1 MTETTE
7 MQSTALV
14 TLDPVQYVTET
25 FAPFRTKLEEAT
37 ALTIDVVYDVTTKD
51 GMAKA
56 KECRNLFKSIR
67 LSAEEMRKQRKAPI
81 LEIGK
86 LLDSHYKEIESQAS
100 THEDLH
106 HKAIK
111 AEEERQEAIK
121 AEQIRIEQ
129 ERKAAIDTALAKLA
143 NAPANGISMDA
154 AGVAAL
160 LDEVRAT
167 EITEDV
173 FGDRN
178 VEAENAKF
186 KAIDA
191 LQQLHT
197 AKVAQETQAKIEADR
212 AAAEASQKAED
223 FRVSNIKTKIMLI
236 ENAIATAAMLESSVE
251 VQAVIDNVDRIVI
264 DASFA
269 EFKDEAEGVKARVLK
284 ALART
289 LNMVQGEEAERA
301 KEAQAQQINEAKPE
315 VAQREAVTLPGQDQ
329 VSEKQSSLAP
339 QTEQAFNDLFSN
351 TKAAPSSDEIVSLVA
366 DHYGVTDHQARTWLN
381 DLFYVMAA

>member
-14 TLDPVQYVTET
+14 TLDPLQYVTET
-25 FAPFRTKLEEAT
+25 FAPFHAQLQEEKT
-37 ALTIDVVYDVTTKD
+37 MHPRVIYDVTQKQGYEAAKDKWRFFKDLRISSEKTRKVRKDPVTKI
-51 GMAKA
+51 AKLIDE
-56 KECRNLFKSIR
+56 KHSELETEISV
-67 LSAEEMRKQRKAPI
+67 EEQF
-81 LEIGK
+81 
-86 LLDSHYKEIESQAS
+86 YYQQW
-100 THEDLH
+100 
-106 HKAIK
+106 K
-111 AEEERQEAIK
+111 AEDERQESIK

-129 ERKAAIDTALAKLA
+129 ERKAAIDTALAKLV

-212 AAAEASQKAED
+212 AAEEAAQKAED
-223 FRVSNIKTKIMLI
+223 SRVSNIKTKIMLI

-301 KEAQAQQINEAKPE
+301 KEAQAQPINEAKPVE
-315 VAQREAVTLPGQDQ
+315 VKADTLPAKDDA
-329 VSEKQSSLAP
+329 VSLAP
-339 QTEQAFNDLFSN
+339 KTEQAFQDLFGG
-351 TKAAPSSDEIVSLVA
+351 TITPPSRDEVLTLVA
-366 DHYGVTDHQARTWLN
+366 DTYGVTKHQALAWMN
-381 DLFYVMAA
+381 DMFYAMAA

>member
-25 FAPFRTKLEEAT
+25 FAPFHAQLQEEKT
-37 ALTIDVVYDVTTKD
+37 MHPRVIYDVTQKQ
-51 GMAKA
+51 GYEAA
-56 KECRNLFKSIR
+56 KERWRFLKDMRISSEKTRKLRKDPVTKIAK
-67 LSAEEMRKQRKAPI
+67 LIDEKHSKLETEISVEEQF
-81 LEIGK
+81 
-86 LLDSHYKEIESQAS
+86 YYQQW
-100 THEDLH
+100 
-106 HKAIK
+106 K
-111 AEEERQEAIK
+111 AEDERQEAIK

-129 ERKAAIDTALAKLA
+129 ERKAAIDAALAKLV
-143 NAPANGISMDA
+143 NAPTNGISMDA

-212 AAAEASQKAED
+212 AAAEAAQKAED
-223 FRVSNIKTKIMLI
+223 SRVSNIKTKIMLI
-236 ENAIATAAMLESSVE
+236 ENAIAQAAMLESSAE
-251 VQAVIDNVDRIVI
+251 VQAVIDNVDRTVI

-269 EFKDEAEGVKARVLK
+269 EFQDEAEGVKARVLK

-301 KEAQAQQINEAKPE
+301 KESQAQQINEAKPVE
-315 VAQREAVTLPGQDQ
+315 VKADTLPAQAEAV
-329 VSEKQSSLAP
+329 SLAP
-339 QTEQAFNDLFSN
+339 QTEQAFNDLFTG
-351 TKAAPSSDEIVSLVA
+351 TKSAPSSDEIVSLVA
-366 DHYGVTDHQARTWLN
+366 DHYGVTHHQARTWLN